1 MYGYSIYFWLQ
12 EDGKITGGTTY
23 GKGSNMKGDVYI
35 SIRPGYDDDYIH
47 ENRHGVQILQG
58 TQNRP
63 VLEIER
69 EAFIYQRIYNS
80 TRINNI
86 IENARIME
94 YQDKT
99 RTYSNPDNRSLFYS
113 LDDAIKYIYRD
124 Q

>member
-1 MYGYSIYFWLQ
+1 
-12 EDGKITGGTTY
+12 
-23 GKGSNMKGDVYI
+23 MKGDVYI
-35 SIRPGYDDDYIH
+35 SIRPGYDDYIH
-47 ENRHGVQILQG
+47 ENRNGVQIFQG